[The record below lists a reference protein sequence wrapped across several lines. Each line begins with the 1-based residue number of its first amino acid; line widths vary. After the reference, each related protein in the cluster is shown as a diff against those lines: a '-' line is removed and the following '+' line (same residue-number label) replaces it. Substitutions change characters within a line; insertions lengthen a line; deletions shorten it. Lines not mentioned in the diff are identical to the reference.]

1 MKAQWTAASML
12 LLTAAGCGT
21 AWASHGGHAEY
32 VYARVVDVVP
42 IVRYVTVERPRR
54 ECREEHVF
62 ERRPTPGTA
71 GPTIAGGIVGGVIGH
86 ELGRG
91 GARDTM
97 TLLGTLVGAAVANER
112 AVEREVARGAAPARR
127 VPVTRCRV
135 VNERFTEERI
145 EGYRVTY
152 QFRGRR
158 YVMRTAEPPGQR
170 VRLRMSLVPA
180 DF

>member
-1 MKAQWTAASML
+1 MKTRWTATTIL
-12 LLTAAGCGT
+12 LSAAACGT
-21 AWASHGGHAEY
+21 AWASHGGRAEY
-32 VYARVVDVVP
+32 VYARVVDVDP

-62 ERRPTPGTA
+62 ERRAGVGTA
-71 GPTIAGGIVGGVIGH
+71 GATIAGGIVGGVIGH

-97 TLLGTLVGAAVANER
+97 TLLGTLVGAAVANDR
-112 AVEREVARGAAPARR
+112 AAGREAARGAAPGRR

-135 VNERFTEERI
+135 VNERFTERHI
-145 EGYRVTY
+145 DGYRVTY
-152 QFRGRR
+152 EFRGRR
-158 YVMRTAEPPGQR
+158 YVMHTAEPPGER